1 MEKDQAKL
9 ERAIFAGGCFWC
21 MEPPFKKLQGV
32 ISVTPG
38 YTDGDKDNPTYEE
51 VCSGKTGHTEAI
63 EIVYDPAKVSYEK
76 LLEVLWMN
84 IDPTDGSGQFV
95 DRGTQYRSGIY
106 YLNPEQKRL
115 AEESKVALDKT
126 GRYPKPVVTEIVAAT
141 TFYSAEDYHQG
152 YYQVNPLRYN
162 NYRSASGRDRYLDRV
177 WGDDREK
184 H

>member
-1 MEKDQAKL
+1 MNTDQDKL

-32 ISVTPG
+32 ISVTSG

-51 VCSGKTGHTEAI
+51 VCTGRTGHTEAI
-63 EIVYDPAKVSYEK
+63 EIAYDPAKVSYAK

-84 IDPTDGSGQFV
+84 IDPTDSSGQFV

-115 AEESKVALDKT
+115 AEESKAALDQS
-126 GRYPKPVVTEIVAAT
+126 GRYPEPVVTEIVAAT
-141 TFYSAEDYHQG
+141 TFYAAEGYHQD
-152 YYQVNPLRYN
+152 YYQVSPLRYN

-177 WGDDREK
+177 WGEERK
-184 H
+184 KK